1 MAFPSTL
8 LWIVSVMTLLSTVC
22 SNVVFDEDPLQPVT
36 SDETVSVGGAV
47 TLTCRVAESD
57 NSSLQWSNTVQQT
70 LYFGEKR
77 ALRDNRIQ
85 LHHSTPTELSIIIS
99 EVQLSDEGEYTCSIF
114 TMPVRTARATVTV
127 LGVPDKPHISGLESP
142 VQEGGTLILTCTTT
156 GSKPPARLRWFRGD
170 LEVQGRPDV
179 VESVPDEPT
188 YNVSSE
194 LTLEVSRADDNQVVT
209 CAVDHPS
216 LTSGDKRSDQV
227 LQVLYSPNVEIAP
240 ESDLPREG
248 ERFHLECL
256 GNSNPEP
263 SSYIWEK
270 KDGELPP
277 LAKAEGNLLRFETLN
292 KSDNGVYL
300 CFADNGIGSSMG
312 EYVLL
317 VQEDPTEPSES
328 TSAPPTPT
336 FSSLV
341 TDATSS
347 PSELSSTG
355 SPSESP
361 PTTNVASAATTTLSN
376 ELYTDLS
383 DSSATLAPSSLSFTN
398 VASAATTAVSTDL
411 YPLSDSSATL
421 APSSPS
427 STNVASAAT
436 TAVSTDLYPLSDSS
450 ATLAPSSPSSTN
462 VASAATTAVSNDLY
476 PLSDSSATLA
486 PSSPSSTNVASAAT
500 TVLSNDLFPDLT
512 DSSATL
518 LPSSPSSLTPS
529 VVSDESN
536 GHGTP
541 TDPTAMSTSSS
552 VDHAVIGGVVAVIV
566 FILLCLLI
574 VFGRYL
580 IRHKGT
586 YLTHEA
592 KGSDDAPD
600 ADTAII
606 NAEGGNSGAE
616 DKKEYFI

>member
-1 MAFPSTL
+1 MALRSASF
-8 LWIVSVMTLLSTVC
+8 WIVSVMTLVSTVS
-22 SNVVFDEDPLQPVT
+22 SNVIFDDDPLQPVT

-57 NSSLQWSNTVQQT
+57 NSSLQWSNTAQQT

-85 LHHSTPTELSIIIS
+85 LDRSTSTELSIIIS

-114 TMPVRTARATVTV
+114 TMPVRTAKATVTV
-127 LGVPDKPHISGLESP
+127 LGVPEKPQISGLENP
-142 VQEGGTLILTCTTT
+142 VQEGGTVTLTCTST

-170 LEVQGRPDV
+170 MELEGRPDV

-194 LTLEVSRADDNQVVT
+194 LTLEVSRADDNEVVI

-216 LTSGDKRSDQV
+216 LSPGDKRSEQA
-227 LQVLYSPNVEIAP
+227 LHVLYSPNVQILP

-248 ERFHLECL
+248 EKFHLECL

-263 SSYIWEK
+263 SYSWKK

-277 LAKAEGNLLRFETLN
+277 LAKDEGTFLRFEVLN

-300 CFADNGIGSSMG
+300 CFADNGIGSSVG
-312 EYVLL
+312 EYTLL
-317 VQEDPTEPSES
+317 VQDPTDS
-328 TSAPPTPT
+328 TG
-336 FSSLV
+336 SS
-341 TDATSS
+341 SS
-347 PSELSSTG
+347 PSTSTPLYSTLASDPTSPTPEFSSAW
-355 SPSESP
+355 SE
-361 PTTNVASAATTTLSN
+361 TVTTTLSSSS
-376 ELYTDLS
+376 TVLS
-383 DSSATLAPSSLSFTN
+383 I
-398 VASAATTAVSTDL
+398 
-411 YPLSDSSATL
+411 
-421 APSSPS
+421 SPS
-427 STNVASAAT
+427 STVLSISTTSTVPSDSATSTVPSDSAT
-436 TAVSTDLYPLSDSS
+436 STVPSDSATSTVLSNSATPTVLSYSATPTVLSDSATSTILSIS
-450 ATLAPSSPSSTN
+450 AT
-462 VASAATTAVSNDLY
+462 TTS
-476 PLSDSSATLA
+476 
-486 PSSPSSTNVASAAT
+486 
-500 TVLSNDLFPDLT
+500 LSNDLFPDLT
-512 DSSATL
+512 LNPDSPATPPPSSAT
-518 LPSSPSSLTPS
+518 PS
-529 VVSDESN
+529 VSDEPN
-536 GHGTP
+536 GHDTSTVP
-541 TDPTAMSTSSS
+541 HTIVSSSTHQDAAENIADPTAMSTSSG

>member
-1 MAFPSTL
+1 MASL
-8 LWIVSVMTLLSTVC
+8 LLLSHY
-22 SNVVFDEDPLQPVT
+22 DDPLQPVT

-57 NSSLQWSNTVQQT
+57 NSSLQWSNTAQQT

-85 LHHSTPTELSIIIS
+85 LHRSTPTELSIIIS

-114 TMPVRTARATVTV
+114 TMPVRTAHATVTV
-127 LGVPDKPHISGLESP
+127 LGVPGKPHISGLEEP
-142 VQEGGTLILTCTTT
+142 VQEGGTVTLTCTSS

-170 LEVQGRPDV
+170 LELEGRPDV

-216 LTSGDKRSDQV
+216 LAPGDKRSEQA
-227 LQVLYSPNVEIAP
+227 LQVLYSPNVQILP

-248 ERFHLECL
+248 EKFYLECL

-263 SSYIWEK
+263 TSYIWEK
-270 KDGELPP
+270 KDGELPSQ
-277 LAKAEGNLLRFETLN
+277 AKAEGSFLSFEALN

-300 CFADNGIGSSMG
+300 CFADNGIGSSDG

-317 VQEDPTEPSES
+317 VQ
-328 TSAPPTPT
+328 
-336 FSSLV
+336 
-341 TDATSS
+341 
-347 PSELSSTG
+347 
-355 SPSESP
+355 
-361 PTTNVASAATTTLSN
+361 
-376 ELYTDLS
+376 
-383 DSSATLAPSSLSFTN
+383 
-398 VASAATTAVSTDL
+398 
-411 YPLSDSSATL
+411 
-421 APSSPS
+421 
-427 STNVASAAT
+427 
-436 TAVSTDLYPLSDSS
+436 
-450 ATLAPSSPSSTN
+450 
-462 VASAATTAVSNDLY
+462 
-476 PLSDSSATLA
+476 
-486 PSSPSSTNVASAAT
+486 
-500 TVLSNDLFPDLT
+500 
-512 DSSATL
+512 
-518 LPSSPSSLTPS
+518 
-529 VVSDESN
+529 
-536 GHGTP
+536 
-541 TDPTAMSTSSS
+541 DPTAMSTSSG

-574 VFGRYL
+574 VLGRYL